1 MATLPNMGSLE
12 GSCPS
17 GVYQFVPFGVF
28 FSYRLLRH
36 SSRGQKE
43 VLDDQRL
50 YLNTVRLLEKTQPFL
65 S

>member
-1 MATLPNMGSLE
+1 MATLPNTGSLE

-17 GVYQFVPFGVF
+17 GVYQFVPLGFL
-28 FSYRLLRH
+28 SYRLVRH

-50 YLNTVRLLEKTQPFL
+50 YLNTVRILEKIQPFL